1 MNNPLKYPMH
11 EELSLDEDIQLAK
24 EVARGESLAMD
35 TLYRAHSPKI
45 LSICRRYASGK
56 EEALDLLHDGF
67 IRVFEKIGSYK
78 GRSALGIW
86 VKRVVINHAI
96 NTLKAKTK
104 WEELAEEFPDLA
116 DEEWE
121 EEEEANPEILIAL
134 IQELPNG
141 YRMVLNLYVFEGM
154 SHDEIAAQ
162 LGISPVSSRTQLF
175 KARRLLK
182 KLWKQ

>member
-1 MNNPLKYPMH
+1 MLHKDPKM
-11 EELSLDEDIQLAK
+11 EEDFSLAMA
-24 EVARGESLAMD
+24 VSRGDQLAMD
-35 TLYRAHSPKI
+35 TVYRKFAPQI
-45 LSICRRYASGK
+45 LTICRRYASEK

-67 IRVFEKIGSYK
+67 IKVFEKIGSY
-78 GRSALGIW
+78 RAQSPLGIW
-86 VKRVVINHAI
+86 IKRVVVNHAI
-96 NTLKAKTK
+96 NTLKAKIK
-104 WEELAEEFPDLA
+104 WEGLGDELPDIP

-121 EEEEANPEILIAL
+121 ENEPGDPETLIAL

-141 YRMVLNLYVFEGM
+141 YRMVLNLYVFEEL
-154 SHDEIAAQ
+154 SHEEIAEK